1 MLRRDYRVLEQY
13 KYLFG
18 LGAIVLLVLPALPVI
33 GRTVNGARLWV
44 GSARSSSSRARS
56 RS

>member
-1 MLRRDYRVLEQY
+1 MLEQY

-18 LGAIVLLVLPALPVI
+18 LGAVVLLILPALPVI

-44 GSARSSSSRARS
+44 GIGPCSSSPASSRSSS
-56 RS
+56 